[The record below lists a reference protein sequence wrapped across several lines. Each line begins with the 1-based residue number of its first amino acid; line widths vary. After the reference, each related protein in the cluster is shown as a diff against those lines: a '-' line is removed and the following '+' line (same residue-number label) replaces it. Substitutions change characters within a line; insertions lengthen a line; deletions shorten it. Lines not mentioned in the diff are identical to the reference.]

1 MAYTRK
7 ERASYAKGIKK
18 GKALARRK
26 KTTYKR
32 IYR

>member
-7 ERASYAKGIKK
+7 QRASYLAGIKK
-18 GKALARRK
+18 GKALARRR

-32 IYR
+32 RYR